1 MGVGEVLLAALAVVA
16 AVVLACLVIVFLIV
30 PVFKAASWVIA
41 QLWRFAIGEIG
52 DAFRLL
58 GSLILAIL
66 YVPVILGSLVIGRWS
81 ASGHYGRALLSELS
95 TAGLCIYRIA
105 IGHPLRL
112 FKAEGL
118 VEGIE
123 QRLPAVVAN
132 APTSDVP
139 AGGRAGQFAG
149 YQIQGSLAPGGS
161 GAKLYIASPDAG
173 KRSLFARQG
182 FGDIPQVVIKTFSTS
197 DGSSLPQIVR
207 ESRSLDAAKRLGL
220 ILDHE
225 LAPERFFYV
234 MRYVPGEPLSMVT
247 KNLHAGSPAGG
258 LGDAQLR
265 SALGYVSDLVATLA
279 SYHRGGLWHK
289 DVKPDNIIVD
299 TAGRAHLVDFGL
311 ITSLRSAMT
320 LTTHGTEYF
329 RDPEMVR
336 LALRGVKVHEVDG
349 TRFDVYGAGAVLYA
363 VIEDGFPAHGALSQV
378 RKRCPE
384 AVKWIVRRAMTDY
397 DKRYVSA
404 EAMLAD
410 LSTVANAAD
419 PFAVRPADL
428 PSMQDAFGPIS
439 GDDEAPIH
447 RAAVPSPA
455 LTPHA
460 IPVAAAV
467 VTPGVAHVAPAA
479 GPTPTQMPPPMP
491 HRGRRTAPAIRVLN
505 WWSGRSQAEAG
516 QPIAGNADDVAAA
529 AHAVAGGSLGVA
541 HAVLQGGARSPIPP
555 ASPGSHRRAAADHVA
570 MAQARVEAAR
580 ARAMANSHARVAG
593 KANRGWNGG
602 VLVAVM
608 ILLGTF
614 VGITIK
620 TLDKSPEIDPGAEA
634 SVTVSDI
641 TPPEAIG
648 EIATVE
654 RALARAHQRI
664 QNAGVAPTLTSSG
677 TLLVVCDILQ
687 PWSEHA
693 SDFLG
698 ELADE
703 LDEAGFDLAGMPLSG
718 APAASESRDVLAAAR
733 LALGQFPT
741 DSQEASDA
749 LRKFLE
755 SNSDQFDGV
764 IWVSPA
770 PGSTDETPR
779 VLVVT
784 RQSGSDSLSGERS
797 DAARAAVRRAT
808 DAVRP
813 ADNRR

>member
-58 GSLILAIL
+58 GALILAIL

-95 TAGLCIYRIA
+95 TAGLCIYRIG

-118 VEGIE
+118 VEGLE

-132 APTSDVP
+132 APTSDTP

-289 DVKPDNIIVD
+289 DVKPDNVIVD

-384 AVKWIVRRAMTDY
+384 AVKWIIRRAMTDY

-410 LSTVANAAD
+410 LSTVANAQD

-428 PSMQDAFGPIS
+428 PSMLDAFGPIS

-447 RAAVPSPA
+447 YAAA
-455 LTPHA
+455 HA
-460 IPVAAAV
+460 PEVAAA
-467 VTPGVAHVAPAA
+467 PARHAAPAA
-479 GPTPTQMPPPMP
+479 AHAAPAEAPLPPPMP
-491 HRGRRTAPAIRVLN
+491 RRGRRTAPAIRVVN
-505 WWSGRSQAEAG
+505 WWSGRSQA
-516 QPIAGNADDVAAA
+516 QPGEPLAGNADEVAAA

-555 ASPGSHRRAAADHVA
+555 AQPGSHRRAAANHVA
-570 MAQARVEAAR
+570 MAHARVEAAR
-580 ARAMANSHARVAG
+580 ARAMASSHARVAG

-608 ILLGTF
+608 ILLGAF

-620 TLDKSPEIDPGAEA
+620 TLDRSPEPDASATVAEVA
-634 SVTVSDI
+634 
-641 TPPEAIG
+641 PPEAPG
-648 EIATVE
+648 ELATVQ
-654 RALARAHQRI
+654 RTLARADERI
-664 QNAGVAPTLTSSG
+664 RGAGVAPTLTSSG
-677 TLLVVCDILQ
+677 TMLVVCDILQ

-693 SDFLG
+693 ADFMG
-698 ELADE
+698 ELSDE
-703 LDEAGFDLAGMPLSG
+703 LDEAGLDLAGMPLSG
-718 APAASESRDVLAAAR
+718 DPAPPDSRDVLAGAR
-733 LALGQFPT
+733 LALGQYPT
-741 DSQEASDA
+741 DSQEATDA
-749 LRKFLE
+749 LRRFLE
-755 SNSDQFDGV
+755 ANSDQFDGV

-770 PGSTDETPR
+770 PGVADATPR

-784 RQSGSDSLSGERS
+784 RAPEADALSAERAE
-797 DAARAAVRRAT
+797 AARAAVRRAT
-808 DAVRP
+808 ESVRP
-813 ADNRR
+813 VEDSR